1 MRGYGLEGRY
11 ETLTPLA
18 ARLRAGAG
26 QHLKNGI
33 SFDDPDLTDFG
44 YDGLYV
50 AVNLSCSH
58 GLLFLNETFLM
69 VRPHMHPPPPSAARD
84 APPAPRPI
92 RSRPAKAALSEFRRR
107 AGLDGARLRIRR
119 AGWPGLIAPLRRPT
133 PRLT

>member
-84 APPAPRPI
+84 SPPPPATSALALPRPPFPSLAAVPGLTGPGCGSAEPAG
-92 RSRPAKAALSEFRRR
+92 RASSRRCAGPRR
-107 AGLDGARLRIRR
+107 A
-119 AGWPGLIAPLRRPT
+119 
-133 PRLT
+133 